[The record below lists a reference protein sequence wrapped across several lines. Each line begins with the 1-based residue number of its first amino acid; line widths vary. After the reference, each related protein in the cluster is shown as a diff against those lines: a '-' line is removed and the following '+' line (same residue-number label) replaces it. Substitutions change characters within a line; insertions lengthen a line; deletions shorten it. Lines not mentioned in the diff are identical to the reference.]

1 MTATTHY
8 LRVGDRLPKLRRQL
22 VDANGAAIDLTA
34 STVAFRMWPQ
44 TGGALKINNGACA
57 IVDAATG
64 VVEYSWAAIDTDT
77 AGTFLGEFEITLA
90 GLGQTVPAD
99 PRNNVVVV
107 ISKKLPF
114 G

>member
-1 MTATTHY
+1 VTVTTHY
-8 LRVGDRLPKLRRQL
+8 LRVGNRLPKLRRQL
-22 VDANGAAIDLTA
+22 VDGEGAAINLAA

-44 TGGALKINNGACA
+44 TGGALKVANAECQI
-57 IVDAATG
+57 IDAATG
-64 VVEYSWAAIDTDT
+64 VVEYAWAALDVDT
-77 AGTFLGEFEITLA
+77 AGTYLGEFEITLA

-114 G
+114 